1 MEFAE
6 ALRILTL
13 IYFVIGSGT
22 ALWFLISGID
32 KVEPAAHGSYV
43 FRPILFPGVV
53 LIWPIVIMRWNIIR
67 GQQEN

>member
-1 MEFAE
+1 MELAE
-6 ALRILTL
+6 AIRILTL

-22 ALWFLISGID
+22 AIWFLLFGID

-53 LIWPIVIMRWNIIR
+53 LIWPIVIMRWNILR
-67 GQQEN
+67 QQQED